1 MISLAAVPQPV
12 TVLYVE
18 DSLSNQALMRSV
30 LRGRTDVRLIIAGCG
45 AEALEL
51 AVAEQPALVLLD
63 RHLPDMTGDEVLE
76 RLRGRVETRA
86 VPVIIMSGDTA
97 TPRPADAKYG
107 VVAYLTKPYDI
118 RTLLAHID
126 GVLAPPG

>member
-1 MISLAAVPQPV
+1 MAAVPQPV

-51 AVAEQPALVLLD
+51 AVAEQPARVLPD

-97 TPRPADAKYG
+97 TPRPADAKHG